1 MATRAIQLS
10 SHADLPLDCVVS
22 VASCFA
28 EVALNED
35 ALATL
40 PGSLKAQPEGA
51 EASKSAAAEAPTQHA
66 MCEALART
74 LMLRCVMVWM
84 REGKKVPRPVVVYV
98 TALLN
103 ARVVPWLPANG
114 SVVAIVAALRAA
126 FGGSGSCYT
135 TATDPATA
143 STATIAPSAAQEL
156 SAVLAE
162 RGIEAPAADQSRAA
176 LSGGEQVQGAFLA
189 SAVLALVAEGA
200 SSIVLS
206 SEAVS
211 ALAFEAI
218 QANPAALLREYT
230 DEAHAATAHSA
241 SIMRMMLVNSH
252 NLASGKAGGFQ
263 PRRDCLEGAAYF
275 HGQARDTIVTARK
288 VAAVQ
293 LNGNGLRSHDFPI
306 VTSSSQ
312 LACAFEA
319 LATTS
324 AARAA
329 IVGGGATPPAPP
341 AASAAARGA
350 WPSALRSFEA
360 LLALH
365 ASLAAEAALA
375 VEKIS
380 ALASAAKAAAE
391 ANVLRKAA
399 AAAKRAEKDAATA
412 AKEQTEYDAA
422 KAAGDEKKVAKLDKI
437 RKKRAAKAAKEAA
450 KAAKKAAKAGGGA
463 AGGEASAIT
472 LGEGARA
479 VLQWLVGDA
488 VVMDSLSPFDSTR
501 SGAKAV
507 LSALVAELAS
517 GGVRRDPKN
526 PKGMRD
532 YKPEQMAVRQQ
543 CFETIRKVFRCH
555 NGEFYFNFIYRYII
569 LSNPANHC
577 DLPTLI
583 YNHIQIELNIQ
594 AVEIATPV
602 LELSETLR
610 GKYGEDSK
618 LIYDL
623 QDQGGE
629 QLSMRYDLT
638 VPFARYMAQHTPGN
652 LKRFHIDRVYR
663 RDQPRM
669 TKVSALRLP
678 LQFTCPRVHCWAIR
692 SGGGVRRFTLTGLP
706 FHFIGIRHRPRHI
719 YSRAPAL
726 LVRAPPPSLFLI
738 ALTLARSLSL
748 CLFRSRGATASFSNA
763 TLTSLEITA

>member
-1 MATRAIQLS
+1 MSRGIQL

-28 EVALNED
+28 EVVLNED

-51 EASKSAAAEAPTQHA
+51 EASKSAAAEAPTQPA

-74 LMLRCVMVWM
+74 LLLRCVMVWM
-84 REGKKVPRPVVVYV
+84 REGKKVPRPVVSYV
-98 TALLN
+98 AALLN

-114 SVVAIVAALRAA
+114 SAADIVAALRGA

-135 TATDPATA
+135 TAADAAAA
-143 STATIAPSAAQEL
+143 STATVAPSAAQEL

-162 RGIEAPAADQSRAA
+162 RGIDAPAADQSRAA

-230 DEAHAATAHSA
+230 DEAHSATAHSA

-275 HGQARDTIVTARK
+275 HGQARDTVVTARK
-288 VAAVQ
+288 VASVQ
-293 LNGNGLRSHDFPI
+293 LNSNGARAHDFPI

-312 LACAFEA
+312 LAYAFDA
-319 LATTS
+319 LAATI

-329 IVGGGATPPAPP
+329 DVAGEAAPVPAP
-341 AASAAARGA
+341 AAAAGAAGGA

-375 VEKIS
+375 VEKIDAI
-380 ALASAAKAAAE
+380 ALAAKAAAE
-391 ANVLRKAA
+391 ANALRKAA

-412 AKEQTEYDAA
+412 AKEQAEYDAA
-422 KAAGDEKKVAKLDKI
+422 TAAGDEKKVAKMDKI
-437 RKKRAAKAAKEAA
+437 RGKRAAKAAKEAA

-479 VLQWLVGDA
+479 VMQWLGGDA
-488 VVMDSLSPFDSTR
+488 VAAQRLNPLDSTR

-507 LSALVAELAS
+507 LTALVAELAS

-555 NGEFYFNFIYRYII
+555 N
-569 LSNPANHC
+569 
-577 DLPTLI
+577 
-583 YNHIQIELNIQ
+583 

-669 TKVSALRLP
+669 TKVRADRLR
-678 LQFTCPRVHCWAIR
+678 R
-692 SGGGVRRFTLTGLP
+692 
-706 FHFIGIRHRPRHI
+706 
-719 YSRAPAL
+719 RAPA
-726 LVRAPPPSLFLI
+726 RSRPPPARTFVLAPCRV
-738 ALTLARSLSL
+738 ALTPACSTFHSL
-748 CLFRSRGATASFSNA
+748 SRGATASSSSA
-763 TLTSLEITA
+763 TSTSPETTESWSRTPKSSPWRARCWSSSISATSW